1 MANHLNYVSFYASD
15 ESGESDDAAEAFE
28 EEDEVEDEDDE
39 DEEDEKKSRDEY
51 GGRGWSMVRCAG
63 SSQPSE
69 AEARDEA
76 MEVDIATLTTG
87 YVDTGAEEEE
97 EEDEEEEDE
106 VMEGVEEGW
115 SGSDDDNTLR
125 SVESE
130 MLKVGDD

>member
-76 MEVDIATLTTG
+76 MEVDIATLTSG
-87 YVDTGAEEEE
+87 YVDTGTEEEE